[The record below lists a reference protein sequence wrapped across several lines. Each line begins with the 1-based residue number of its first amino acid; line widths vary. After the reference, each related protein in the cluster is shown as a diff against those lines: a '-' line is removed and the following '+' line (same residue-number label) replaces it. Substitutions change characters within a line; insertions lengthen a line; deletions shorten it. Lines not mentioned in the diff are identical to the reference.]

1 MASFAASVGQ
11 WATKVDGALEV
22 VFKEAAQE
30 LVSQMDQLLVD
41 MVYDAPPAASGYKRT
56 GFLRASLMA
65 STTAMPQL
73 TRDNPGVSVPADLG
87 DVILVINGADLGDT
101 IYLGYTANYA
111 AFVAFGANGA
121 APRPWVNLVAQRW
134 VQIVDETAARVKQRL
149 GL

>member
-1 MASFAASVGQ
+1 MASFAATVGNWCQ
-11 WATKVDGALEV
+11 KVPNALEV

-30 LVSQMDQLLVD
+30 LVSQLGQLAPVD
-41 MVYDAPPAASGYKRT
+41 T

-73 TRDNPGVSVPADLG
+73 TRANPGVSVPADLG
-87 DVILVINGADLGDT
+87 DIVLVINGADLGDT

-111 AFVAFGANGA
+111 AFVAYGAQGR
-121 APRPWVNLVAQRW
+121 APRPWVTLAAQRW
-134 VQIVDETAARVKQRL
+134 PMIVDEVAARVKQRL